1 MEHTPLI
8 HVVQKLL
15 MNDVDGEVEV
25 DDSIGTDG
33 LRALLMSSSRY
44 CD

>member
-1 MEHTPLI
+1 
-8 HVVQKLL
+8 L

-25 DDSIGTDG
+25 DDSIRTDG
-33 LRALLMSSSRY
+33 LRALLMSSSCY